1 MYEIRFIC
9 LKISKLF
16 VFYSILNGFFCVL
29 CLKFALEFRKVRVMN
44 KNLLI
49 FISSIVCLFFLTSEW
64 NNMLS

>member
-16 VFYSILNGFFCVL
+16 VFYSILNLFFLIRFFL
-29 CLKFALEFRKVRVMN
+29 CFMSVRVMN

-49 FISSIVCLFFLTSEW
+49 FMDGIVCLFFLTSEW

>member
-1 MYEIRFIC
+1 MV
-9 LKISKLF
+9 KS
-16 VFYSILNGFFCVL
+16 GFFCVL

-49 FISSIVCLFFLTSEW
+49 FMDGIVCLFFLTSEW